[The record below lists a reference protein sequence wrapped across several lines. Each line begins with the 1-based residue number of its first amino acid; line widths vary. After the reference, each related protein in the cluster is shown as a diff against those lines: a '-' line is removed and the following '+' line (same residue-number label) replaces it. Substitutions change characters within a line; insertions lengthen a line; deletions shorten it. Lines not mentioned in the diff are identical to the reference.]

1 MKKVKFYIFS
11 LVALLALGSCSD
23 KYMSDLNTDPS
34 KAASIDPN
42 AQLTTAVLQTYGD
55 LGLVEIFRD
64 YHYAFTQHFMG
75 CWNTTNYGGLHVKS
89 DNEMCRIWTNFYPNA
104 LKNLTDAIV
113 NTTDDETMVN
123 INAVL
128 RIYRAYMISLVTD
141 TYGDA
146 PCSEM
151 GLGYISE
158 KYTPKYDTQESIYD
172 FIFAELKAC
181 QDAFNLAGDDVT
193 GDLIYGGDVM
203 KWRRLANSLRMRF
216 AMRISNVAPEK
227 AKTEFEAAVSD
238 GVFMG
243 AGDDA
248 LIKYMDVA
256 FSFGQDSYSDYR
268 GNALS
273 QLWFGNDPANN
284 PTFLCST
291 FFNTMKDSGDPRT
304 YRIARF
310 YFDDLMSGTAPTG
323 RYDLTDEIISKGVKM
338 NPCDPGCY
346 WWEPW
351 PEGYTSDIV
360 IALQEKHP
368 ELDPYCDKE
377 TRPKLANNFLKGSN
391 PGVVMTYAEVN
402 FLMAEAA
409 LLGWNVPGSA
419 EDFYKTGVRASMD
432 FLVDNY
438 GVDPIT
444 NDEFDTFMANY
455 GFGYTKEEQLNKINT
470 QAWILHFTNPYE
482 AWSNQRRSDFPRL
495 KSPAEFVPLSIPEAE
510 YNIPV
515 RLEYP
520 SLEAS
525 YNKTSYEEAKAR
537 IGGSYSWH
545 TPVWWDVPRQ
555 K

>member
-89 DNEMCRIWTNFYPNA
+89 DNEMCRIWTNFYPTA

-113 NTTDDETMVN
+113 NTTDDETKVN
-123 INAVL
+123 INAAL

-172 FIFAELKAC
+172 FIFDELKAC
-181 QDAFNLAGDDVT
+181 QAAFNLAGDDVT

-243 AGDDA
+243 ASDDA

-360 IALQEKHP
+360 VALQEKHP

-444 NDEFDTFMANY
+444 NDEFDTFMTNY

-555 K
+555 